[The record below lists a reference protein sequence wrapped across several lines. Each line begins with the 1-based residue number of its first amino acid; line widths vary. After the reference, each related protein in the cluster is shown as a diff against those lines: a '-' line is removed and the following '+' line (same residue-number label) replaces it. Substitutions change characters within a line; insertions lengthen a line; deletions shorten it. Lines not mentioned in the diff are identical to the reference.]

1 MGTDQCGIE
10 ATGILRCYGFEHA
23 SFLPLENPQVS
34 TVTGKQVSP
43 GNASTMTFTLQM
55 SNNID
60 HCLSLAS
67 CASDK
72 LIHRHADVVV

>member
-10 ATGILRCYGFEHA
+10 ATGISRCYGFEHA

-55 SNNID
+55 SNN
-60 HCLSLAS
+60 
-67 CASDK
+67 SDTAC
-72 LIHRHADVVV
+72 HWRVVPQTSSYTDMLML